1 MIISL
6 IMACNNTAVL
16 LSGILSLPRFG
27 KTEHKAEDL
36 FNLMPKFP
44 GLPDFQCLS
53 LWSTE
58 G

>member
-6 IMACNNTAVL
+6 IMSCTNAAVL

-36 FNLMPKFP
+36 FNLAPKFA
-44 GLPDFQCLS
+44 GLPDLQRLS
-53 LWSTE
+53 L
-58 G
+58 